1 MKAFAQFHP
10 VVLLFYFGIVIGLT
24 MFMMNPLFLVISLVN
39 ALVLACTL
47 TNLKSFQKGLRYFA
61 FLFLIIAVTNP
72 LFVHDGMTILFF
84 INNKPITLESFY
96 YGLAIAAMLIAVIY
110 WFQSFNQVLTSEKI
124 IYLFGRIA
132 PAFAL
137 MLSMT
142 LGMIAKTKRQMRKI
156 NDAQKTM
163 GMDIGAGSILA
174 RLKSSMRT
182 ISILITWL
190 LENGVD
196 TADSM
201 RARGYG
207 LHGRTTYSPYRFTKR
222 DAAMLGIIGILFVVV
237 LISIKY
243 GANQFYYY
251 PTISI
256 SAIKAESIIGAS
268 AFLLLSS
275 LPIVV
280 QIKEVFQ
287 WRWFQSKM

>member
-1 MKAFAQFHP
+1 
-10 VVLLFYFGIVIGLT
+10 
-24 MFMMNPLFLVISLVN
+24 
-39 ALVLACTL
+39 
-47 TNLKSFQKGLRYFA
+47 
-61 FLFLIIAVTNP
+61 
-72 LFVHDGMTILFF
+72 MTILFF

-142 LGMIAKTKRQMRKI
+142 LGMIAKTKRQMKKI

-201 RARGYG
+201 
-207 LHGRTTYSPYRFTKR
+207 TYSPYRFTKR